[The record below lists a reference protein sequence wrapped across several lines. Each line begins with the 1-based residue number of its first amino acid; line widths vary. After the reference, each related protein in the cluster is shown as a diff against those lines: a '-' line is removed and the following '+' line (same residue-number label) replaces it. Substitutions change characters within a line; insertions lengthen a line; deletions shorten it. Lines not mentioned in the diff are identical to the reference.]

1 MGRTEW
7 SALLLLRSTIGPD
20 AQSAITG
27 INSLCE
33 AYLKLLSVYGKVC
46 QNVILQYSKWASVR
60 FIQSMTA
67 QSFVSK
73 FQMTLQELQ
82 TVVSSLIQPLVKFLQ
97 FIEGIRGSP
106 GVYRF
111 LVTVTVDGYEEN
123 MMNNASDQMVEETS
137 QFNARISVAKTFHSV
152 SIPFPIVCA

>member
-1 MGRTEW
+1 
-7 SALLLLRSTIGPD
+7 
-20 AQSAITG
+20 
-27 INSLCE
+27 
-33 AYLKLLSVYGKVC
+33 
-46 QNVILQYSKWASVR
+46 
-60 FIQSMTA
+60 MTC

-82 TVVSSLIQPLVKFLQ
+82 TVVSSPIQPLVKFLQ
-97 FIEGIRGSP
+97 FIEAIRGNP

-123 MMNNASDQMVEETS
+123 MMNNASDQMVEEKN
-137 QFNARISVAKTFHSV
+137 QFNSRISVGKTFHSV